1 MYKVHVNIPMPT
13 LSFGWIL
20 IYRIWDFVYNSINE
34 LYTIMTVAS
43 SCRIAYSG
51 ILSHRK
57 GNEEKKL
64 QYISK

>member
-1 MYKVHVNIPMPT
+1 
-13 LSFGWIL
+13 
-20 IYRIWDFVYNSINE
+20 
-34 LYTIMTVAS
+34 MTVAS

-51 ILSHRK
+51 ILSQRK

>member
-1 MYKVHVNIPMPT
+1 
-13 LSFGWIL
+13 
-20 IYRIWDFVYNSINE
+20 
-34 LYTIMTVAS
+34 MTVAS